1 MTRKTNWTN
10 RPPRKPAE
18 EEESPMLLPSPMM
31 SLQSIS
37 CPICKAD
44 SYLNKN
50 LKLLVSTPCC
60 HRMCESCVYR
70 LYSQGA
76 APCPICGTTLK
87 KTSFS
92 EPLFEDLSAE
102 KEYRTRKQVMKWFN
116 KRREDFET
124 LKDFND
130 YLEEV
135 EDIIFN
141 LINQIDVERTNARIE
156 YYRRSNQEV
165 ILKNA
170 TRQTREDQAVWK
182 EVEQEKVEAQRRKD
196 AENQE
201 IESERREQEKARA
214 NLVEELA
221 KGDRLAS
228 DIVHE
233 FRSRTTITLKKS
245 SAKRTIAEPLDSRMS
260 GLAGE
265 PKRKVSIRSD
275 TVTMDIRES
284 RYSDYLDRFGR
295 YELLNEMPFVALAND
310 YDANHQFDHWK
321 TDKSM
326 ISGGYIPREV
336 YVRALEYAFAH
347 ILLPPL

>member
-1 MTRKTNWTN
+1 MTRKSNWTT
-10 RPPRKPAE
+10 RLPRKTVE
-18 EEESPMLLPSPMM
+18 EEESTILLPSPMT

-130 YLEEV
+130 YLEEI

-141 LINQIDVERTNARIE
+141 LINQIDVERTNSRIE
-156 YYRRSNQEV
+156 SYRRSNQEV

-170 TRQTREDQAVWK
+170 TRQTKESKAIWK
-182 EVEQEKVEAQRRKD
+182 EVEQEKVEAQRRRD

-201 IESERREQEKARA
+201 IESERREQEKARVK
-214 NLVEELA
+214 LVEELA

-228 DIVHE
+228 DVVHE
-233 FRSRTTITLKKS
+233 FQSRTTITLKKS
-245 SAKRTIAEPLDSRMS
+245 SAKRIMPDPLDSRVY
-260 GLAGE
+260 GLSNE
-265 PKRKVSIRSD
+265 PKRKTPTKLDKAI
-275 TVTMDIRES
+275 MDVRES
-284 RYSDYLDRFGR
+284 LYSDYLDNFGL
-295 YELLNEMPFVALAND
+295 YEIRDEIPFVVLTND
-310 YDANHQFDHWK
+310 RSTNHFDHSK

-326 ISGGYIPREV
+326 IAGGYVPGDV
-336 YVRALEYAFAH
+336 CLRALEYAFAH